1 VVEEINGDKEIA
13 MKLFYMPGA
22 CSLAPHIVLEW
33 IGQPYEVGRIERGK
47 TREPEFLAIN
57 PAGKV
62 PALIEDDG
70 RVLTEAEAI
79 LLYLAEKYP
88 EHELGAS
95 STFEDRYEMHKW
107 MSYLTGDVHPAF
119 YPYFLPQRYIAD
131 KNQYH
136 AIREAAYQQIDFH
149 FQLIDRHM
157 NDRDYMVE
165 NRRTVLDPYLFVFC
179 RWGNSLPKP
188 FTDYPNL
195 HRFMMKMADDQGV
208 HMAMQEQKISL

>member
-1 VVEEINGDKEIA
+1 

-33 IGQPYEVGRIERGK
+33 IGKPFELGRVERGK
-47 TREPEFLAIN
+47 TREPDFLSIN

-62 PALIEDDG
+62 PALIEADG

-79 LLYLAEKYP
+79 LLYLAEKFP
-88 EHELGAS
+88 NAQLSAS
-95 STFEDRYEMHKW
+95 PTMEARYEMNKW

-131 KNQYH
+131 HQQYH
-136 AIREAAYQQIDFH
+136 AVREAAYSQIDAC
-149 FQLIDRHM
+149 FQLLDRHM
-157 NDRDYMVE
+157 ENRTYMVE
-165 NRRTVLDPYLFVFC
+165 DRRTILDPYLFVFC

-195 HRFMMKMADDQGV
+195 HHFLMQLAKDEGVKRALEAQGIGV
-208 HMAMQEQKISL
+208 

>member
-1 VVEEINGDKEIA
+1 

-33 IGQPYEVGRIERGK
+33 MGVPFELGRVERGK
-47 TREPEFLAIN
+47 TREPEFLAVN

-62 PALIEDDG
+62 PALIEEDG

-79 LLYLAEKYP
+79 LLYLVEKFP
-88 EHELGAS
+88 EHRLSAS
-95 STFEDRYEMHKW
+95 STAQARYEMHKW

-119 YPYFLPQRYIAD
+119 YPYFLPQRYITD
-131 KNQYH
+131 EHQYH
-136 AIREAAYQQIDFH
+136 AIREAAHKQIDAC
-149 FQLIDRHM
+149 FQLLERHM
-157 NDRDYMVE
+157 SDRTYMVE

-179 RWGNSLPKP
+179 RWGKSLPKP

-195 HRFMMKMADDQGV
+195 HRFLLQMADDEGV
-208 HMAMQEQKISL
+208 QRAMQAQSITL

>member
-1 VVEEINGDKEIA
+1 

-33 IGQPYEVGRIERGK
+33 IGKPFELDRVERGK
-47 TREPEFLAIN
+47 TREPEFLAVN

-79 LLYLAEKYP
+79 LLYLAAKFP
-88 EHELGAS
+88 DDRLGAS
-95 STFEDRYEMHKW
+95 STPEAQYEMHKW

-131 KNQYH
+131 EHQYP
-136 AIREAAYQQIDFH
+136 AVREAAYQQIDAC
-149 FQLIDRHM
+149 FQLLDRYM
-157 NDRDYMVE
+157 RDRTYMIE

-179 RWGNSLPKP
+179 RWGKSLPKP

-195 HRFMMKMADDQGV
+195 HRFLMQMADDAGV
-208 HMAMQEQKISL
+208 QRAMQAQRITL

>member
-1 VVEEINGDKEIA
+1 

-33 IGQPYEVGRIERGK
+33 IGQPFELGRIERGK
-47 TREPEFLAIN
+47 TREPEFLAVN

-79 LLYLAEKYP
+79 LLYLAEKFP
-88 EHELGAS
+88 EYDLGANP
-95 STFEDRYEMHKW
+95 TPEARYEMHKW

-131 KNQYH
+131 EHQYH
-136 AIREAAYQQIDFH
+136 AIREAAYKQIDAC
-149 FQLIDRHM
+149 FQLLDRHM
-157 NDRDYMVE
+157 SDRTYMVE
-165 NRRTVLDPYLFVFC
+165 EHRTVLDPYLFVFC
-179 RWGNSLPKP
+179 RWGKSLQKP

-195 HRFMMKMADDQGV
+195 HRFLLQMAEDEGV
-208 HMAMQEQKISL
+208 QRAMQAQGISL

>member
-1 VVEEINGDKEIA
+1 

-33 IGQPYEVGRIERGK
+33 IGQPFELGRIERGK
-47 TREPEFLAIN
+47 TREPEFLAVN

-62 PALIEDDG
+62 PAFIENDG

-79 LLYLAEKYP
+79 LLYLAEKFP
-88 EHELGAS
+88 EYELGAS
-95 STFEDRYEMHKW
+95 PTPEARYEMHKW

-131 KNQYH
+131 EHQYH
-136 AIREAAYQQIDFH
+136 AIRESAYKQIDAC
-149 FQLIDRHM
+149 FQLLDRYM
-157 NDRDYMVE
+157 SDRPYMIE
-165 NRRTVLDPYLFVFC
+165 ERRTVLDPYLFVFC
-179 RWGNSLPKP
+179 RWGKSLPKP

-195 HRFMMKMADDQGV
+195 HRFLLQMAEDEGV
-208 HMAMQEQKISL
+208 QRAMQSQRITL

>member
-1 VVEEINGDKEIA
+1 

-33 IGQPYEVGRIERGK
+33 IGKPFELGRIERGK
-47 TREPEFLAIN
+47 TREPEFLAVN

-79 LLYLAEKYP
+79 LLYLAEKFP
-88 EHELGAS
+88 DDHLGAS
-95 STFEDRYEMHKW
+95 PTPEARYEMHQW

-119 YPYFLPQRYIAD
+119 YPYFLPQRYIAAEQ
-131 KNQYH
+131 QYH
-136 AIREAAYQQIDFH
+136 AIREAAYKQIDACFK
-149 FQLIDRHM
+149 LLDRHM
-157 NDRDYMVE
+157 ESRTYMVE
-165 NRRTVLDPYLFVFC
+165 DRRTVLDPYLFVFC
-179 RWGNSLPKP
+179 RWGKSLPKP

-195 HRFMMKMADDQGV
+195 HRFLMQMADDVGV
-208 HMAMQEQKISL
+208 QRAMQVQRITL

>member
-1 VVEEINGDKEIA
+1 

-33 IGQPYEVGRIERGK
+33 IGKPFELGRVERGK
-47 TREPEFLAIN
+47 TREPEFLTVN

-79 LLYLAEKYP
+79 LLYLAEIFSEHQLGSSPTP
-88 EHELGAS
+88 EA
-95 STFEDRYEMHKW
+95 RYEMHKW

-131 KNQYH
+131 EQQYH
-136 AIREAAYQQIDFH
+136 AIRAAAYKQIDAC
-149 FQLIDRHM
+149 FQLLDRHM
-157 NDRDYMVE
+157 SDRNFMVE
-165 NRRTVLDPYLFVFC
+165 NRRTILDPYLFVFC
-179 RWGNSLPKP
+179 RWGKSLPKP

-195 HRFMMKMADDQGV
+195 HRFMMQMAEDEGV
-208 HMAMQEQKISL
+208 QRAMQAQGISL

>member
-1 VVEEINGDKEIA
+1 

-33 IGQPYEVGRIERGK
+33 IGKPFELGRVERGK
-47 TREPEFLAIN
+47 TREPEFLVVN

-79 LLYLAEKYP
+79 LLYLAERFP
-88 EHELGAS
+88 DDRLGAS
-95 STFEDRYEMHKW
+95 PTPEARYEMHKW

-131 KNQYH
+131 EHQYH
-136 AIREAAYQQIDFH
+136 AIREAAYKQIDAC
-149 FQLIDRHM
+149 FQLLDYYMENRT
-157 NDRDYMVE
+157 YMVE
-165 NRRTVLDPYLFVFC
+165 DRRTVLDPYLFVFC
-179 RWGNSLPKP
+179 RWGKSLPKP

-195 HRFMMKMADDQGV
+195 HCFLMQMADDPGV
-208 HMAMQEQKISL
+208 QRAMQAQRITL